1 MKKILLL
8 SIFSIGFIFNSNA
21 QQWIEKSSCDKDASA
36 IVNES
41 IDHLANLE
49 HLMAIGMARAALV
62 VDKDCEC
69 AKLILAAAA
78 SNNKDWG
85 SRSAKLQ
92 KINTNSLNDVE
103 KAWFMLLS
111 TPNEN
116 FEAAAKKAVSMHPDS
131 PLINWLNTPYNDMEA
146 MKKFVS
152 KFPANSASAHNAI
165 AYSQARAGN
174 YEAAYSSLF
183 KSLTIHQGPNA
194 LDSQAEIAAM
204 EGDYQKAVDSQLQAY
219 DYAPFASPYQPKLRT
234 YWRNLNKEN
243 LIKDL
248 KEAQINV
255 QQAIE
260 DQNLE
265 EWKKYTAKDAKLTS
279 GDSSLTEFY
288 EQTDE
293 RFLEKRNF
301 KWNNFDLRD
310 IEVNFSPDMTMAV
323 LTFYASGDYTLNETN
338 ENVDYST
345 RASAVWIA
353 TNSGWKMTH
362 ANWAP
367 FGGSG
372 IPK

>member
-8 SIFSIGFIFNSNA
+8 SMLSIGFIFNSNA

-41 IDHLANLE
+41 IEHLANLE

-69 AKLILAAAA
+69 AKLVLAAAA

-116 FEAAAKKAVSMHPDS
+116 FDAAAKKAVAMHPDS
-131 PLINWLNTPYNDMEA
+131 PLINWLNTSYNDMEA
-146 MKKFVS
+146 MKKFAS
-152 KFPANSASAHNAI
+152 KFPANAASAHNAI

-183 KSLTIHQGPNA
+183 KSLTIHKGPNA

-204 EGDYQKAVDSQLQAY
+204 EGDYQKAVDSQLKAY
-219 DYAPFASPYQPKLRT
+219 DYAPFASPYQAKLRT

-243 LIKDL
+243 LIKGL
-248 KEAQINV
+248 KEAQTNV

-265 EWKKYTAKDAKLTS
+265 EWKKYITEDVKITS

-288 EQTDE
+288 EQTEE

-323 LTFYASGDYTLNETN
+323 LTFYASGDYTFNETN
-338 ENVDYST
+338 EKVDYST

-353 TNSGWKMTH
+353 TDSGWKMVH

>member
-8 SIFSIGFIFNSNA
+8 SMLSIGFIFNSNA

-41 IDHLANLE
+41 IEHLANLE

-69 AKLILAAAA
+69 AKLVLAAAA

-116 FEAAAKKAVSMHPDS
+116 FDAAAKKAVAMHPDS
-131 PLINWLNTPYNDMEA
+131 PLINWLNTSYNDMEA
-146 MKKFVS
+146 MKKFAS
-152 KFPANSASAHNAI
+152 KFPANAASAHNAI

-183 KSLTIHQGPNA
+183 KSLTIHKGPNA

-204 EGDYQKAVDSQLQAY
+204 EGDYQKAVDSQLKAY

-234 YWRNLNKEN
+234 YGRNLNKEN
-243 LIKDL
+243 LIKGL
-248 KEAQINV
+248 KEAQTNV

-265 EWKKYTAKDAKLTS
+265 EWKKYITEDVKITS

-288 EQTDE
+288 EQTEE

-323 LTFYASGDYTLNETN
+323 LTFYASGDYTFNETN
-338 ENVDYST
+338 EKVDYST

-353 TNSGWKMTH
+353 TDSGWKMVH

>member
-8 SIFSIGFIFNSNA
+8 SMLSIGFIFNSNA

-41 IDHLANLE
+41 IEHLANLE

-69 AKLILAAAA
+69 AKLVLAAAA

-116 FEAAAKKAVSMHPDS
+116 FDAAAKKAVAMHPDS
-131 PLINWLNTPYNDMEA
+131 PLINWLNTSYNDMEA
-146 MKKFVS
+146 MKKFAS
-152 KFPANSASAHNAI
+152 KFPANAASAHNAI

-183 KSLTIHQGPNA
+183 KSLTIHKGPNA

-204 EGDYQKAVDSQLQAY
+204 EGDYQKAVDSQLKAY

-243 LIKDL
+243 LIKGL
-248 KEAQINV
+248 KEAQTNV

-265 EWKKYTAKDAKLTS
+265 EWKKYITEDVKITS

-288 EQTDE
+288 EQTEE

-323 LTFYASGDYTLNETN
+323 LTFYASGDYTFNETN
-338 ENVDYST
+338 EKVDYST

-353 TNSGWKMTH
+353 TDSGWKMVH